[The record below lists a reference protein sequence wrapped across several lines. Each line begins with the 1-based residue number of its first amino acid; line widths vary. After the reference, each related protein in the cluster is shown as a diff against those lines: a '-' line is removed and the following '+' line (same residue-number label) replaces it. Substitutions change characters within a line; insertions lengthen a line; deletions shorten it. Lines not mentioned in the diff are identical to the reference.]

1 MSGVADR
8 AQETVVSAAGG
19 ALGRSRPA
27 DLAEHL
33 RAQIHSGVLG
43 PGDRLPNER
52 DLAAALGV
60 GRITVREAI
69 RTLVQDGYVVSKRG
83 NSGGTFVSDLTAAQ
97 QAWTEKVRRDPDW
110 AVDLIEYR
118 KAVEIRAAE
127 LAAHRASEVD
137 LAEMTAAIEQGTTP
151 ATRSAFR
158 AADHLF
164 HVAMAS
170 ASGSTRLV
178 DATVQARGELFVPVD
193 LLPFDDHYAQTREEH
208 GRILEAIRAHD
219 PAAARRAVEE
229 HLDGSLRDFMH
240 MVVHGRRDP
249 R

>member
-1 MSGVADR
+1 MTGVAD
-8 AQETVVSAAGG
+8 ESVVAGAAG

-69 RTLVQDGYVVSKRG
+69 RALAEDGYVVSKRG

-97 QAWTEKVRRDPDW
+97 QAWTDKVRRDPDW

-118 KAVEIRAAE
+118 KAIEIRAAE
-127 LAAHRASEVD
+127 LAAVRASEDDV
-137 LAEMTAAIEQGTTP
+137 AEMAAAIEQGSTP
-151 ATRSAFR
+151 ASRTAFR
-158 AADHLF
+158 AADHRF
-164 HVAMAS
+164 HLAMAN
-170 ASGSTRLV
+170 ASGSARLTE
-178 DATVQARGELFVPVD
+178 AIARARGEMFVPTD
-193 LLPFDDHYAQTREEH
+193 SFPFDDHYAQTHEEH
-208 GRILEAIRAHD
+208 GRILEAIRAGD
-219 PAAARRAVEE
+219 PSAARQAVES
-229 HLDGSLRDFMH
+229 HLEGSLRDFMN

>member
-1 MSGVADR
+1 M
-8 AQETVVSAAGG
+8 AAAEGAW

-69 RTLVQDGYVVSKRG
+69 RMLVEDGYVVSKRG
-83 NSGGTFVSDLTAAQ
+83 NSGGTYISDLTAAQ
-97 QAWTEKVRRDPDW
+97 QAWTDKVRRDPEW

-127 LAAHRASEVD
+127 LAAQRRSEAD
-137 LAEMTAAIEQGTTP
+137 LAEMAAAIEQGTTP
-151 ATRSAFR
+151 ATRTAFR
-158 AADHLF
+158 AADHRF
-164 HVAMAS
+164 HLAMAH
-170 ASGSTRLV
+170 ASGSARLA
-178 DATVQARGELFVPVD
+178 DAIARARGELFVPVD
-193 LLPFDDHYAQTREEH
+193 LLTFDDHYAQTREEH
-208 GRILEAIRAHD
+208 GRILEAIRTGN
-219 PAAARRAVEE
+219 PAGARLAVES
-229 HLDGSLRDFMH
+229 HLSGSLRDFMT
-240 MVVHGRRDP
+240 MVVHGERDP

>member
-1 MSGVADR
+1 MTGVADR
-8 AQETVVSAAGG
+8 AQETVLAAAGVG
-19 ALGRSRPA
+19 LGRSRPA

-69 RTLVQDGYVVSKRG
+69 RTLVEDGYVVSKRG
-83 NSGGTFVSDLTAAQ
+83 NSGGTYVSDLTAAQ
-97 QAWTEKVRRDPDW
+97 EAWTAKVRRDPGW

-127 LAAHRASEVD
+127 LAAARCSED
-137 LAEMTAAIEQGTTP
+137 DIAEMAAAIEQGVTP
-151 ATRSAFR
+151 ASRTAFR
-158 AADHLF
+158 AADHRF
-164 HVAMAS
+164 HVGMAQ
-170 ASGSTRLV
+170 ASGSARLAEAIV
-178 DATVQARGELFVPVD
+178 RARGELFVPVD
-193 LLPFDDHYAQTREEH
+193 LVPFDDHYAQTAEEH
-208 GRILEAIRAHD
+208 GRILDAIRSRD
-219 PAAARRAVEE
+219 PSAARAAVDS
-229 HLDGSLRDFMH
+229 HLEGSLQDFMN

>member
-1 MSGVADR
+1 MTGIADR
-8 AQETVVSAAGG
+8 AQETVLAATGG

-69 RTLVQDGYVVSKRG
+69 RTLGEEGYVVSKRG
-83 NSGGTFVSDLTAAQ
+83 NSGGTYVSDLTAAQ
-97 QAWTEKVRRDPDW
+97 KAWTEKVRRDPDW

-127 LAAHRASEVD
+127 LAAVRSSDDD
-137 LAEMTAAIEQGTTP
+137 LAEMAAAIEQGTTP
-151 ATRSAFR
+151 ESRSAFR
-158 AADHLF
+158 AADHRF
-164 HVAMAS
+164 HLAMGH
-170 ASGSTRLV
+170 ASGSARLA
-178 DATVQARGELFVPVD
+178 DAIARARGELFVPVD
-193 LLPFDDHYAQTREEH
+193 LVPFDDHYAQTREEH
-208 GRILEAIRAHD
+208 GLILEAIRARD
-219 PAAARRAVEE
+219 PAAARQAVES
-229 HLDGSLRDFMH
+229 HLEGSLRDFMH
-240 MVVHGRRDP
+240 MVVHGQRDP